1 MPASSAVSPA
11 TAAKPVSAGKPAA
24 AGSTGTAATGAT
36 IDAIVGRRLA
46 ALGLRAAQ
54 RCSDAEFLH
63 RASLDLT
70 GALPPPD
77 KAREFLADPSPSPVK
92 RAKLVEW
99 LFSRPEFAD
108 YWAMRWSDTL
118 RIKSEFPSNLWP
130 NAVQAYHGWLRDA
143 FAADRPFDELARELL
158 LTTGSNFR
166 QPPVNFYRA
175 LPKRT
180 PEALAAHVALT
191 LLGVR
196 LHPGTPE
203 SEGFA
208 GYFTNVRYKQTGE
221 WKEEIVFFGR
231 DWPVFRS
238 GATNAI
244 IPPSLPGEKHAAAST
259 AAAPPAV
266 KYKDPNRP
274 TFAEAAAALTGTNDG
289 ATNANAGAG
298 GTTGGTRRRKS
309 ATPKT
314 PPFANPK
321 GVLPQQLVA
330 DWLTTGN
337 GEKRFAANIAN
348 RTWAALF
355 GRGITHPVDDV
366 RAGNPPADP
375 DLLAH
380 LAARFREGNYR
391 LRPLLR
397 AIVLSETYQRSAKAA
412 ATGTTG
418 AAAQSAVPPIHGRSG
433 ATTTAAALPPL
444 TRDPP
449 PALAPYVGW
458 ARRIPRRLEAEV
470 LADALGA
477 LTGAYERLWTRV
489 PEPFAFWPDNFHAVQ
504 NPDASVTT
512 TLLDT
517 FGRPGRDTAYAYE
530 RDLSPSMAQALF
542 LLNSRA
548 LDSKLEKR
556 GGTLERL
563 AKRHAADHS
572 ALADE
577 LWLTLLSRFPTPA
590 EKRRALRH
598 LDTAAGTTAGAA
610 TGAASGAASDA
621 AAQSAVPPIH
631 GRSGAAATAGAAAGA
646 AGTAPPPPLEAT
658 RDLAWALINTK
669 EFLYIH

>member
-1 MPASSAVSPA
+1 MPASPVPPA
-11 TAAKPVSAGKPAA
+11 S
-24 AGSTGTAATGAT
+24 SS

-54 RCSDAEFLH
+54 RCTDAEFLH

-238 GATNAI
+238 GADGKTI
-244 IPPSLPGEKHAAAST
+244 IPPRFPDGRDS
-259 AAAPPAV
+259 AAPPAANTPA
-266 KYKDPNRP
+266 KPL
-274 TFAEAAAALTGTNDG
+274 TFAEVGAAVIAAREANGDPD
-289 ATNANAGAG
+289 ANAGDGKKRNA
-298 GTTGGTRRRKS
+298 RRPAK
-309 ATPKT
+309 K
-314 PPFANPK
+314 PPAPQNPK

-412 ATGTTG
+412 ATGATG

-433 ATTTAAALPPL
+433 ATTTATAAALPPL

-577 LWLTLLSRFPTPA
+577 LWLTLLSRFPPPA

-598 LDTAAGTTAGAA
+598 LDTAAGTAGAA
-610 TGAASGAASDA
+610 TGAKCCAAHS
-621 AAQSAVPPIH
+621 
-631 GRSGAAATAGAAAGA
+631 
-646 AGTAPPPPLEAT
+646 
-658 RDLAWALINTK
+658 WA
-669 EFLYIH
+669 ERCRRHRRR